1 MQRWMREGEGMSS
14 GEEERDSMGGGG
26 DVLPAGGVGRSV
38 GPSEEEGAHTLAQE
52 HRAGSCR
59 NGMPPYGTSRVE
71 RNK

>member
-1 MQRWMREGEGMSS
+1 MGKRREIVWEVAATFFRRAAEG
-14 GEEERDSMGGGG
+14 
-26 DVLPAGGVGRSV
+26 PAV